1 MRGLINKMKILLPHR
16 TVSLDSSLSI
26 EEKKKVVEEL
36 LSEKIEF
43 HAETMT
49 LEEYL
54 SFTWEKQNSKVI
66 MDLLSYYLTKEEKNL
81 EVLSQQREKE
91 IVKGSYKGKASIYT
105 SFETLS
111 EEKKD
116 KLGIDT
122 KSDEN

>member
-1 MRGLINKMKILLPHR
+1 MKILLPHK
-16 TVSLDSSLSI
+16 TVSLDSSLDI
-26 EEKKKVVEEL
+26 ADKKKVVENL

-43 HAETMT
+43 HAQTMT

-66 MDLLSYYLTKEEKNL
+66 MDMLAYYLTKEEKNL
-81 EVLSQQREKE
+81 EILSKDRQQEML
-91 IVKGSYKGKASIYT
+91 KGSYRGKESIYT

-111 EEKKD
+111 EENKD